1 MAEAVARQDA
11 SDVIQPVSAGL
22 SPLGHIERMT
32 IHTLACNGYS
42 SKGLR
47 SKAVTA
53 QILRSAELLVNMSGG
68 PNSVLEAGIFPDG
81 LKVEEWRVQDPY
93 GADESIY
100 QKILDD
106 IVERV
111 SGLADRLREQRER

>member
-11 SDVIQPVSAGL
+11 ADVIQAASAGL
-22 SPLGHIERMT
+22 FPLGHIERMT

-42 SKGLR
+42 SKGLT
-47 SKAVTA
+47 SKAITEKA
-53 QILRSAELLVNMSGG
+53 WASAKLVVNMSGRQ
-68 PNSVLEAGIFPDG
+68 SDLVFPDQI
-81 LKVEEWRVQDPY
+81 KVEDWRVQDPY
-93 GADESIY
+93 GADEAVY

-111 SGLADRLREQRER
+111 NALADRLREQPST

>member
-11 SDVIQPVSAGL
+11 ADVIQAASAGL
-22 SPLGHIERMT
+22 FPLGHIERMT

-42 SKGLR
+42 SKGLT
-47 SKAVTA
+47 SKAITEKA
-53 QILRSAELLVNMSGG
+53 WASAKLVVNMSGRQ
-68 PNSVLEAGIFPDG
+68 SDLVFPDQI
-81 LKVEEWRVQDPY
+81 KVEDWQVQDPY
-93 GADESIY
+93 GADEAVY

-111 SGLADRLREQRER
+111 NALADRLREQPST

>member
-11 SDVIQPVSAGL
+11 ADVIQAASAGL

-42 SKGLR
+42 SKGLT
-47 SKAVTA
+47 SKAVTEEA
-53 QILRSAELLVNMSGG
+53 LASAKLVVNMSGRE
-68 PNSVLEAGIFPDG
+68 SDLVLPDRA
-81 LKVEEWRVQDPY
+81 KVEDWRVQDPY

-111 SGLADRLREQRER
+111 NALADRLREQRNT

>member
-11 SDVIQPVSAGL
+11 ADVIQAASAGL

-42 SKGLR
+42 SKGLT
-47 SKAVTA
+47 SKSMTEEVWRA
-53 QILRSAELLVNMSGG
+53 AELVVNMSGR
-68 PNSVLEAGIFPDG
+68 PSNLVFPDG
-81 LKVEEWRVQDPY
+81 LEVEEWRVQDPY
-93 GADESIY
+93 GADEAIY
-100 QKILDD
+100 QRILDD

-111 SGLADRLREQRER
+111 NALAGRLREQRQS